1 VACAVAARQ
10 STKRRTKLELENL
23 ARDMDAGDIAEA
35 ERSAS
40 EWLVLHQS
48 VEAMGFHFKLLH

>member
-1 VACAVAARQ
+1 MACAVAASSPQ
-10 STKRRTKLELENL
+10 SAALENL
-23 ARDMDAGDIAEA
+23 ARDVDAGDIAEA

-48 VEAMGFHFKLLH
+48 VEAMDSHFKLLH